1 MTGMAFLL
9 FTFYMLTDPA
19 TSPFSQRSQI
29 AFGLSVGL
37 VYGVL
42 TAMHIVFG
50 FFFALVA
57 VCTARGVWLWFDSV
71 SHGARD
77 DILNAGASVDAQGA

>member
-1 MTGMAFLL
+1 MA
-9 FTFYMLTDPA
+9 
-19 TSPFSQRSQI
+19 
-29 AFGLSVGL
+29 
-37 VYGVL
+37 YGIV

-57 VCTARGVWLWFDSV
+57 VCAVRGLWLWFDSV